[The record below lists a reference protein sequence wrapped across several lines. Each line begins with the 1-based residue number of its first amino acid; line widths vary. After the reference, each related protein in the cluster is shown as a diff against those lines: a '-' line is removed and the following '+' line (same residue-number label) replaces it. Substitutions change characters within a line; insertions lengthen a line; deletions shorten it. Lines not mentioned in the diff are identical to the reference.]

1 MARRAVAMVVG
12 FTRIPGLLKASFA
25 PLVSLKRRG
34 VLDRILYVTWARS
47 DLDDWIADAAALPQ
61 VEVVRIREPA
71 VSGQPYQKK
80 HFYQTHN
87 IAAALALIDDDDT
100 LVVKLRPDQIIDE
113 AFLADKVLGF
123 DSLCAPSRLAEQIGE
138 TMPASPFKMKI
149 WTPWA
154 DSNQFFFMED
164 GIIGGLRRDVAKLMA
179 PEGDELVRRYGD
191 TNSAWIV
198 HVARFIAPFLRDYPI
213 FRKYLANFTYY
224 PQHDDCRIAMLRAVS
239 GDPFFWALVIV
250 NAWILAANFHV
261 DAGLQGQISFY
272 PTEDKAKNGHSG
284 AERPLLPFES
294 RPPYD
299 YVERW
304 RQGQKPGSVSEN
316 VSRLYGRLVDDSWQH
331 AIFTQPMADF
341 PIDHI
346 RGILRCNTLYK
357 RGAFAEIEEPYYR
370 TIRRIRDSFFA
381 KAVSAA

>member
-1 MARRAVAMVVG
+1 MARSAVAVVVG
-12 FTRIPGLLKASFA
+12 FTRIPGLLEASFA

-34 VLDRILYVTWARS
+34 VLDRILYVTWSRS
-47 DLDDWIADAAALPQ
+47 DLDPWIAAAAAMPE
-61 VEVVRIREPA
+61 VELVRIPEPA
-71 VSGQPYQKK
+71 LSGQPYQKK

-87 IAAALALIDDDDT
+87 IAAALAMVDDDDA
-100 LVVKLRPDQIIDE
+100 LIIKLRPDQIIDE
-113 AFLADKVLGF
+113 AFLASKIWGF
-123 DSLCAPSRLAEQIGE
+123 DTVCAPSRLAQKIGE
-138 TMPASPFKMKI
+138 RMPASPFKMKI

-164 GIIGGLRRDVAKLMA
+164 GIIGGLRRDVAKLMTTK
-179 PEGDELVRRYGD
+179 GDELVRRYGD
-191 TNSAWIV
+191 ANSAWIV
-198 HVARFIAPFLRDYPI
+198 HIARFIAPFLRDYPI
-213 FRKYLANFTYY
+213 FRKYLDNFTCY
-224 PQHDDCRIAMLRAVS
+224 PQHDACRIAMLSAVS

-250 NAWILAANFHV
+250 NAWILAVNFHV

-272 PTEDKAKNGHSG
+272 PTEDRAKKAGSG
-284 AERPLLPFES
+284 VPLLPFDS

-331 AIFTQPMADF
+331 AIFTRPMADF

-357 RGAFAEIEEPYYR
+357 QGAFAEIEEPYYR
-370 TIRRIRDSFFA
+370 TIRRLRDSFFA
-381 KAVSAA
+381 RAVSAA